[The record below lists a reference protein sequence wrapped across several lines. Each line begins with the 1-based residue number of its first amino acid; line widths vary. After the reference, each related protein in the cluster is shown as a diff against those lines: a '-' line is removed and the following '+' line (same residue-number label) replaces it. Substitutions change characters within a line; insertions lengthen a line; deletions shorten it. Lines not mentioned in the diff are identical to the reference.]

1 MAQTNESQSMQILRM
16 GVRGMS
22 HGLNVLCGQ
31 LQDLSLSQLEKLLPG
46 YDPREWDDSFSQEY
60 KNAPEQLI
68 KTLILNAFFDNIR
81 DMTKEEAVDE
91 LSFLVMD
98 LLKEAVE

>member
-1 MAQTNESQSMQILRM
+1 MT
-16 GVRGMS
+16 

-31 LQDLSLSQLEKLLPG
+31 LEDLSLSQLEKLLPN
-46 YDPREWDDSFSQEY
+46 YIPEPLWMEEY
-60 KNAPEQLI
+60 ENAPEQLI
-68 KTLILNAFFDNIR
+68 KTVILNAFFDNIR

-98 LLKEAVE
+98 LLKEAGE